1 MPRPAYPPDWSSMI
15 RGLQTGLRRAYTAA
29 QTRVRYAAIRAASI
43 VVGEANSTTISID
56 PRPGGGELPRL
67 RFTSP
72 SRVGHADL
80 AATAAGDAEIGSVL
94 NSVRDADNETY
105 IVLTPA
111 SAVIGTR
118 VDGTVVARAQ
128 IAPARSDLRAI
139 DSAGTLRSVVG
150 AAPNSAAIVAYR
162 ANGTIAAA
170 LIVEDTGTISWVG
183 SWSPSINS
191 AAAARAEVDQDS
203 GAEVADMPLADQVA
217 ALRAEVADMPL
228 ADQVAALRAE
238 VDQVRAAL
246 DQVRAT
252 LAEMPR
258 FRSLSPEEASARL
271 GDLGLDG
278 EEPPP

>member
-1 MPRPAYPPDWSSMI
+1 MPRPAYPPDWSGMI
-15 RGLQTGLRRAYTAA
+15 RGLQTSVKRAYTAA
-29 QTRVRYAAIRAASI
+29 QTRVRYAAIRAAAI
-43 VVGEANSTTISID
+43 VVGEANSTTITID

-80 AATAAGDAEIGSVL
+80 AVSAAGDAEIGTVL

-105 IVLTPA
+105 IVLNPA

-191 AAAARAEVDQDS
+191 ARAATVAEVDQDS

-217 ALRAEVADMPL
+217 ALRAKL
-228 ADQVAALRAE
+228 
-238 VDQVRAAL
+238 DQVRAEL

-258 FRSLSPEEASARL
+258 FRSLSPEEAAARL